1 MIKTFSMTVGMAV
14 VIAGASLSLA
24 QAHAAVKMGVLT
36 CNVQSGWGY
45 ILGSSK
51 AVQCDYVPHKGQS
64 EHYTGTISKLGVD
77 VGYTDRGV
85 LIWEIVAA
93 SSNMKPGALE
103 GGYGG
108 LTIGATLGLG
118 ASANALLGG
127 FENSVALQPI
137 SVEGNKGLDIAAGI
151 GAMNLKFERG

>member
-1 MIKTFSMTVGMAV
+1 MMKTFGMTVGMAMLLAGV
-14 VIAGASLSLA
+14 VPA
-24 QAHAAVKMGVLT
+24 QAAVKVGLLR

-51 AVQCDYVPHKGQS
+51 AMQCDYVPNKGQS

-85 LIWEIVAA
+85 LIWDVIAA
-93 SSNMKPGALE
+93 SSDMEPGALE

-108 LTIGATLGLG
+108 VTLDATVVVGAG
-118 ASANALLGG
+118 ANALLGG
-127 FENSVALQPI
+127 FKHGITLQPI

-151 GAMNLKFERG
+151 GAMSLTFDKG